1 MEERKPEESK
11 PEHLKAVPPS
21 LQQAVRRA
29 RVESAE
35 QSEAVDDLRQAEI
48 VRLELLADAISVTDK
63 NSAASGPVDVD
74 VATGCAGYRVDVRS
88 DAVSR

>member
-1 MEERKPEESK
+1 MQ
-11 PEHLKAVPPS
+11 VPPF
-21 LQQAVRRA
+21 VRRSF
-29 RVESAE
+29 VKP
-35 QSEAVDDLRQAEI
+35 
-48 VRLELLADAISVTDK
+48 TDEDRRPQFVAGEFK